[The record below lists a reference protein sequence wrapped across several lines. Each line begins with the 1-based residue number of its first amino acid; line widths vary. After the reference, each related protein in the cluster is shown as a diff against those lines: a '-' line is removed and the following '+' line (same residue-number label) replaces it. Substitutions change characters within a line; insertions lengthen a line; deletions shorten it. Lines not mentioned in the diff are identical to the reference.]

1 MKETSMFI
9 DDLQCFTAVAEC
21 LNFSR
26 AAEKLFISQPT
37 LSKNIARLER
47 KFHAKLFIRTKRSV
61 RLTEAGIILQAEAPQ
76 LLRQVKSIAEKI
88 CAADMN
94 KHLCLNIAVVD
105 IIDGILLP
113 AIKKFRQQYPEISLN
128 IYSGG
133 LEQTY
138 YIIDEQQAD
147 ISITFDF
154 AFAARPDIDCKNIA
168 REDLSLA
175 LPSDHWFLGDKSRDF
190 AKLADEVFIIFPAP
204 KMNPAKGTICDE
216 ICSKWGFKLK
226 HLHEVKTITS
236 MIFSVAAG
244 EGIAILPS
252 CAKQYAGKN
261 VVFIPIPSSQQN
273 VKISAVWKKNNLNPA
288 AALFLNSF

>member
-1 MKETSMFI
+1 MFI

-61 RLTEAGIILQAEAPQ
+61 RLTEAGLILQAEAPK
-76 LLRQVKSIAEKI
+76 LLRQVESIAEKI

-94 KHLCLNIAVVD
+94 KHLCLNIAVID
-105 IIDGILLP
+105 TIDGILLP
-113 AIKKFRQQYPEISLN
+113 AIKKFRRQYPEISLN

-133 LEQTY
+133 LDQTY
-138 YIIDEQQAD
+138 YMIDKQQAD
-147 ISITFDF
+147 ICITFDF
-154 AFAARPDIDCKNIA
+154 AFAARADTACKNIA
-168 REDLSLA
+168 RDDLSLA
-175 LPSDHWFLGDKSRDF
+175 LPSDHWFLADKSRDF
-190 AKLADEVFIIFPAP
+190 AKLADEIFLTFPAP
-204 KMNPAKGTICDE
+204 KMNPAKGTIYDE
-216 ICSKWGFKLK
+216 ICSKWGFKPE

-244 EGIAILPS
+244 EGIAVMPS

-261 VVFIPIPSSQQN
+261 TVFIPIPAAQQD
-273 VKISAVWKKNNLNPA
+273 VKISAVWKKDNLNPA